1 MLRYLTS
8 GESHGSQLTAIID
21 GLPAGL
27 PVDRDQ
33 LMLEMGRRQGGYG
46 RGGRMKIET
55 DEVKIVSGVR
65 RGKTMGGP
73 VTLIIENKDWE
84 NWRELMDPF
93 KPIPKTLHLR
103 QKRLAE
109 QTVRPRPGH
118 ADLAGGIKWN
128 HHDLRNVL
136 ERASARETAAR
147 TATGALAKQFLS
159 IFDISIA
166 SHVVRIEKVALRDN
180 FVRPA
185 ITKLISLASQSDV
198 RCISPT
204 VSARM
209 IQAIRKAKASSDT
222 VGGVVEVI
230 IASLPIGLGGFSQW
244 DQRLDGRLGQAM
256 LSLHSVKGVEIG
268 AGFQSAALRGSK
280 MQDPI
285 RYARGTRPRTKG
297 FYRTSNNA
305 GGLEAGI
312 TNGEEIIIRL
322 AAKPISTLTRPLE
335 TVNVVTKKRA
345 EAMVERTDTCVI
357 PALGVVA
364 ESVAALVFTDAFLQ
378 KFGCDNMTEIKRNY
392 ASYLR
397 ASY

>member
-1 MLRYLTS
+1 
-8 GESHGSQLTAIID
+8 
-21 GLPAGL
+21 
-27 PVDRDQ
+27 
-33 LMLEMGRRQGGYG
+33 
-46 RGGRMKIET
+46 MKIET

-159 IFDISIA
+159 IFDITIV
-166 SHVVRIEKVALRDN
+166 SHVVRIEKVALPDN

-185 ITKLISLASQSDV
+185 ITKLISLASQSEV

-204 VSARM
+204 ISARM

-222 VGGVVEVI
+222 VGGVVELI
-230 IASLPIGLGGFSQW
+230 IAGLPIGLGGFSQW

-285 RYARGTRPRTKG
+285 KFARGSRPRTKG

-364 ESVAALVFTDAFLQ
+364 ESVAALVIAEAFLQ

-392 ASYLR
+392 ASFLR